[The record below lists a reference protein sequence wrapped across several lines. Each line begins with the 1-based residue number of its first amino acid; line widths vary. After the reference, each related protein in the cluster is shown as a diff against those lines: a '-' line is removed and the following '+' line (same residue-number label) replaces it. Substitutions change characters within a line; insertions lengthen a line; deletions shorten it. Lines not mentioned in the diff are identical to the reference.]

1 MLWTDHL
8 QQRQQKRWQTY
19 EELLTLQLS
28 NSSEGHSNSTLY
40 FSHWQ
45 RLRGGGM
52 PGAGVGKGGPVTAA
66 WWGHITEALRN
77 INTPVSA
84 EWVPHSE
91 HF

>member
-1 MLWTDHL
+1 
-8 QQRQQKRWQTY
+8 
-19 EELLTLQLS
+19 
-28 NSSEGHSNSTLY
+28 
-40 FSHWQ
+40 
-45 RLRGGGM
+45 M